1 MQWDLKKRNSGR
13 HDKEGVKLR
22 SQITVMSMTPQP
34 SPGRRIP
41 VAILFVAYL
50 PYFHS
55 NYHDWRKI
63 D

>member
-1 MQWDLKKRNSGR
+1 MDLKKRNGGR

-22 SQITVMSMTPQP
+22 SQITIIMSMTPQP
-34 SPGRRIP
+34 SPGISIP
-41 VAILFVAYL
+41 VADLLVAYL

-55 NYHDWRKI
+55 NYHDWRKM